1 MLSKIKYI
9 LSIILLL
16 NLSYSAD
23 EAMLLET
30 TGVLSAQGLIL
41 TQTALGTTMDAWHK
55 GAYEDD
61 EFEGYIQ
68 MYQEAITIVRSQLY
82 SLSQYGYLSDEDKV
96 FVNQMVNIYD
106 LINKEANSILKY
118 LYTRKDVDL
127 NQYFEDREAA
137 LNKLRNLFSE

>member
-1 MLSKIKYI
+1 M
-9 LSIILLL
+9 
-16 NLSYSAD
+16 AEED
-23 EAMLLET
+23 EL
-30 TGVLSAQGLIL
+30 
-41 TQTALGTTMDAWHK
+41 
-55 GAYEDD
+55 
-61 EFEGYIQ
+61 
-68 MYQEAITIVRSQLY
+68 YQEAITIVRSQLY

-127 NQYFEDREAA
+127 NQYFEDREIA

>member
-23 EAMLLET
+23 ESMLLET

-41 TQTALGTTMDAWHK
+41 TQTALGTTIDAWHK
-55 GAYEDD
+55 VAYEDD

-82 SLSQYGYLSDEDKV
+82 SLSQYGYLSYEDKV
-96 FVNQMVNIYD
+96 FINQMVNIYD

>member
-1 MLSKIKYI
+1 MPSKIKDI
-9 LSIILLL
+9 LSITFLL

-23 EAMLLET
+23 ETMLLET

-41 TQTALGTTMDAWHK
+41 TQTALGTTMAAWYK

-68 MYQEAITIVRSQLY
+68 MYKEAMTIVRSQLY
-82 SLSQYGYLSDEDKV
+82 NLSQYGYLSDEDKV
-96 FVNQMVNIYD
+96 FVNQMINIYD

-127 NQYFEDREAA
+127 NQYFEDREIA